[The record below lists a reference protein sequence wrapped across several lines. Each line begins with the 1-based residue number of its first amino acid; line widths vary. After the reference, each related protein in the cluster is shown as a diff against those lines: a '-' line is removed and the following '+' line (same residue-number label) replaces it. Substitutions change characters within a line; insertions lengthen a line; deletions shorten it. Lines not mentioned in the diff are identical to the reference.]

1 MDTLL
6 IIVLFIAGLVLVI
19 KGGSW
24 FVDAAT
30 WLAGATGIP
39 KFIIGATIVS
49 FATTLPEVLVSAI
62 AAYQGHPDMSM
73 GNAVGSVNCNTALIM
88 ALSIIFLGG
97 KVNRKQFAPSGL
109 IFLTA
114 TVLLYLFGADLSI
127 VVWESAVLLFLCA
140 VSIADSIYAGKDPS
154 DIGKKKKKDIK
165 KNDLILNIIKFIVGA
180 ACMVVGA
187 RLLVDNGEK
196 LAVILRVPD
205 IIVSIT
211 LISVGTSLPELV
223 TTITAIVKKQ
233 SDISIGNII
242 GANIMDLCVVVPLS
256 SFIGSAHTSTVMAID
271 PSYLALHIPVTI
283 WLAFVAVIPTII
295 LKKFSKW
302 QGILLLASYIGY
314 LVISVMT
321 L

>member
-6 IIVLFIAGLVLVI
+6 IIILFILGLILVI

-39 KFIIGATIVS
+39 KFIIGATVVS

-62 AAYQGHPDMSM
+62 AAFQGHPDMAM

-88 ALSIIFLGG
+88 ALSIIFMGG
-97 KVNRKQFAPSGL
+97 KVKRKQFAPSAL
-109 IFLTA
+109 IFLTS
-114 TVLLYLFGADLSI
+114 TVLLYIFGHDLKI
-127 VVWESAVLLFLCA
+127 VVWESAVLLLLCA
-140 VSIADSIYAGKDPS
+140 GSIAESIISGKEPS
-154 DIGKKKKKDIK
+154 GGKTKKKKKIK
-165 KNDLILNIIKFIVGA
+165 PDALTVNIIKFIGGA
-180 ACMVVGA
+180 VCMVIGA

-223 TTITAIVKKQ
+223 TTVTAIVKKQ

-242 GANIMDLCVVVPLS
+242 GANIMDLCIVVPLS
-256 SFIGSAHTSTVMAID
+256 SFIGQAHSSTVMAID
-271 PSYLALHIPVTI
+271 PSYLAIHMPITI
-283 WLAFVAVIPTII
+283 WLAFVAVVPTI
-295 LKKFSKW
+295 LMKKFAKW
-302 QGILLLASYIGY
+302 QGVVLLISYVGY

>member
-1 MDTLL
+1 MGTLL
-6 IIVLFIAGLVLVI
+6 IIILFILGLVLVI

-62 AAYQGHPDMSM
+62 ASYQGHPDMAM

-88 ALSIIFLGG
+88 ALSIIFMGG
-97 KVNRKQFAPSGL
+97 KVKLRQFAPSGL
-109 IFLTA
+109 IFLCA

-127 VVWESAVLLFLCA
+127 VAWESAILMILCA
-140 VSIADSIYAGKDPS
+140 LSITDSIMTGRDPS
-154 DIGKKKKKDIK
+154 EKKKKKK
-165 KNDLILNIIKFIVGA
+165 KKIQKDALTINIVKFAAGA
-180 ACMVVGA
+180 VCMVVGA

-256 SFIGSAHTSTVMAID
+256 SFIGQAHSSMVMTID
-271 PSYLALHIPVTI
+271 PSYLAMHIPVTI

-295 LKKFSKW
+295 MKRFTKW
-302 QGILLLASYIGY
+302 QGILLLLSYVGY
-314 LVISVMT
+314 LVVSVMT